1 MAPGPE
7 FLKCKG
13 GEYIE
18 CDSQFNEIGY
28 DNTVHIWLDSGWRN
42 RSWTSVSGE
51 MGGKGVGEDGYYEW
65 SIMNEV
71 YKILDGYDIA
81 SAMGKTWDPNRQQIL
96 DARTGEYSDLF
107 WGHRNT

>member
-1 MAPGPE
+1 
-7 FLKCKG
+7 
-13 GEYIE
+13 
-18 CDSQFNEIGY
+18 
-28 DNTVHIWLDSGWRN
+28 
-42 RSWTSVSGE
+42 

-107 WGHRNT
+107 